1 MIGQSIVVVGS
12 LALLAIGLAALIHA
26 VVGAI
31 ADREWPVVALG
42 LLMFTVLCGAVLAA
56 FGI

>member
-12 LALLAIGLAALIHA
+12 IAMLAIGLATLAHA

-31 ADREWPVVALG
+31 AEREWPVIALG
-42 LLMFTVLCGAVLAA
+42 LLTFTVLCGAVLAA

>member
-12 LALLAIGLAALIHA
+12 LALLAIGLATLAHA
-26 VVGAI
+26 VA
-31 ADREWPVVALG
+31 AALAEREWPVVALG
-42 LLMFTVLCGAVLAA
+42 LLMIAVAFGATLAA